1 MAALRL
7 NRYNGLKISDIKVE
21 SNATQAIPAA
31 TIDPAAVDLN
41 DETVCSLNSDLGTH
55 TAKIKANGEELMPL
69 LSGLSLSA
77 KNLLCEHQAKEVFQ

>member
-1 MAALRL
+1 MAATRL
-7 NRYNGLKISDIKVE
+7 NTYNGLKISDIKVE

-55 TAKIKANGEELMPL
+55 IAKIKANGERTNAPTKWIIAF
-69 LSGLSLSA
+69 SKKPA
-77 KNLLCEHQAKEVFQ
+77 V